1 MSEQNENRYGEGFG
15 GESNGQ
21 DQNANTQN
29 ANGYEQY
36 EYSYTYEN
44 PKAEP
49 IGPSYENSG
58 FQEAGYGYQGE
69 QYQGGQR
76 QAEQY
81 QGGQRQ
87 AEQYQGYTQ
96 NTGGQNY
103 MYTTKVKHKKPKKK
117 GRGPLIISVIALCLV
132 AVALGGIL
140 TAYVILPMA
149 NSPLV
154 NEEPQQQEQDVNQGA
169 SEPQTPQESVPQLG
183 GEAPSNLGEYE
194 NPVVGVV
201 ENVGE
206 AVVSVKSRV
215 QNFIPGQ
222 QMVEQDTS
230 FGSGFIISKEG
241 HIVTNSH
248 VVASGD
254 EFVVAL
260 ADGTEY
266 KATLLG
272 QDPTSDLAVIK
283 IDPGDKDLVV
293 APIGDSNTVK
303 VGEMAIAIGNPLGE
317 SLTGS
322 VTVGYISALN
332 RNVNVEGGTTNTFIQ
347 TDAAINPGNSG
358 GPLVNTKGE
367 VIGINAAKSYIAG
380 YDDYGNQISAEGIG
394 FAIPIS
400 DAMPIIQTLIENGR
414 VAKPGIGINY
424 FDISDADAEIWGVPK
439 GAMVVA
445 VTENG
450 AADQA
455 GIQKNDIITHCN
467 GEAID
472 EQGELLSL
480 IQSQNIGDVVTLTV
494 YRNGQ
499 TREVQVTI
507 EDMNA

>member
-1 MSEQNENRYGEGFG
+1 MSDQNENRYGEGFG
-15 GESNGQ
+15 LENGEQGQNTSENKEPSNS
-21 DQNANTQN
+21 NR
-29 ANGYEQY
+29 YEQY
-36 EYSYTYEN
+36 EYSYTYNN
-44 PKAEP
+44 PKKEP
-49 IGPSYENSG
+49 IYGSSYQNQSFYQSYENSG
-58 FQEAGYGYQGE
+58 T
-69 QYQGGQR
+69 GQS
-76 QAEQY
+76 
-81 QGGQRQ
+81 GQPNN
-87 AEQYQGYTQ
+87 AQ
-96 NTGGQNY
+96 NTTGQNY
-103 MYTTKVKHKKPKKK
+103 MYTAKVKHKKPKKK
-117 GRGPLIISVIALCLV
+117 GRGPLVVSVIALCLV
-132 AVALGGIL
+132 AIALGGIL
-140 TAYVILPMA
+140 TAYVILPLA
-149 NSPLV
+149 NSSLV
-154 NEEPQQQEQDVNQGA
+154 SGTEPQNQEQDVNQGGA
-169 SEPQTPQESVPQLG
+169 DQQAPQQSAPQLG

-206 AVVSVKSRV
+206 SVVSVKSRV
-215 QNFIPGQ
+215 KNYIPGQ
-222 QMVEQDTS
+222 QVVEEDTS

-241 HIVTNSH
+241 YIVTNSH
-248 VVASGD
+248 VVSSGN

-266 KATLLG
+266 KATLMG
-272 QDPTSDLAVIK
+272 QDPTSDLAVVK

-332 RNVNVEGGTTNTFIQ
+332 RNVNIEGGTTNNFIQ

-380 YDDYGNQISAEGIG
+380 FDDYGNQISAEGIG

-400 DAMPIIQTLIENGR
+400 DAMPTIQALIENGR

-450 AADQA
+450 AADKA
-455 GIQKNDIITHCN
+455 GLQKNDIITHCD

-472 EQGELLSL
+472 EQGELLNI
-480 IQSQNIGDVVTLTV
+480 IQNKNIGDVITLTI
-494 YRNGQ
+494 YRSGS
-499 TREVQVTI
+499 TAEIQVTI